1 MTASENRTTRLT
13 PGGSRATTG
22 GTQEALPIHRT
33 GVGGVSSRPPFDAEA
48 STRLDALEDAA
59 VAVHTALV
67 FLWPA
72 ARRHGAV
79 AQMIGP
85 GVRALAVLNRERDA
99 LEREAG
105 L

>member
-1 MTASENRTTRLT
+1 MSEHRTTRRR
-13 PGGSRATTG
+13 PGGSQATTDSTTATLLVH
-22 GTQEALPIHRT
+22 GTGAD
-33 GVGGVSSRPPFDAEA
+33 GASSSPPFDASA
-48 STRLDALEDAA
+48 SARLDAFEDAA

-79 AQMIGP
+79 TQMTGLGI
-85 GVRALAVLNRERDA
+85 RALAVLNRERDA

-105 L
+105 LWA